1 MCRKNKPSKY
11 EKPFTYFLKC
21 PIVLIGFKV
30 IYENPTKPQWLTKE
44 RFESMQQLKWLII
57 FLRQPKEDAAF
68 CGNILQRER
77 QTGQSRTGARPPLF
91 LLPECTKDCD
101 EVKTDWAFQDLAR
114 AYPTSLT
121 RAAPLRRFLSVGLK
135 SGLVAPPPTLQR
147 PRFLGHRRSGG
158 KEGRAR
164 QRQGRAASHLAN
176 YYRLTIPVKDLTPMV
191 Q

>member
-1 MCRKNKPSKY
+1 MCRTNKPSKY
-11 EKPFTYFLKC
+11 ETPFRYFLKC
-21 PIVLIGFKV
+21 PIVPIGFKV
-30 IYENPTKPQWLTKE
+30 IYENATKPHWLTKVW
-44 RFESMQQLKWLII
+44 KY
-57 FLRQPKEDAAF
+57 AAAQMINNF
-68 CGNILQRER
+68 FATTKRGRGILWQHFAKGKTNRAKQNWNSTSSFFVAR
-77 QTGQSRTGARPPLF
+77 MYKRLWWGQNRLSISGSCL
-91 LLPECTKDCD
+91 
-101 EVKTDWAFQDLAR
+101 
-114 AYPTSLT
+114 YPTSLS

-147 PRFLGHRRSGG
+147 PRFLGHRRLGG

>member
-1 MCRKNKPSKY
+1 M
-11 EKPFTYFLKC
+11 
-21 PIVLIGFKV
+21 
-30 IYENPTKPQWLTKE
+30 IYENATKPHWLSKE

-77 QTGQSRTGARPPLF
+77 QTGQSRTGTRPPLF
-91 LLPECTKDCD
+91 LLPEFTKDCD

-135 SGLVAPPPTLQR
+135 SGLVAPPTLQR

-164 QRQGRAASHLAN
+164 QRQGRAASNLAT

>member
-1 MCRKNKPSKY
+1 MRSFSFCIQTVFWSARMSQLDSKW
-11 EKPFTYFLKC
+11 FMRTLQSH
-21 PIVLIGFKV
+21 
-30 IYENPTKPQWLTKE
+30 TDWL

-77 QTGQSRTGARPPLF
+77 QTGQSRTGTRPPLF

-101 EVKTDWAFQDLAR
+101 EVKTGSAFQDLAHKH
-114 AYPTSLT
+114 PTSLT

-147 PRFLGHRRSGG
+147 PRFLGHRRIGG

-164 QRQGRAASHLAN
+164 QRQGRAASNLAN

>member
-1 MCRKNKPSKY
+1 MINN
-11 EKPFTYFLKC
+11 FFAT
-21 PIVLIGFKV
+21 
-30 IYENPTKPQWLTKE
+30 TK
-44 RFESMQQLKWLII
+44 RG
-57 FLRQPKEDAAF
+57 R
-68 CGNILQRER
+68 GILWQHFAKGKTNRAK
-77 QTGQSRTGARPPLF
+77 QNWNSTSSF

-101 EVKTDWAFQDLAR
+101 EVKTGSAFQDLAHKH
-114 AYPTSLT
+114 PTSLT

-135 SGLVAPPPTLQR
+135 SGLVAPPTTLQR
-147 PRFLGHRRSGG
+147 PRFLGHRRIGG